1 MMYIS
6 CEYKNRKKG
15 NLVTIKNARTSRLN
29 MRIAPETLETL
40 RAAAASLHQDVS
52 SFVLG
57 TAVEKAREV
66 LKDESVMYVSQ
77 KDWGFIQDLLTN
89 ENAVPQGL
97 IDLFARTD
105 TPFAALSQA
114 SPGRS
119 KKSPATLDVSD

>member
-1 MMYIS
+1 M
-6 CEYKNRKKG
+6 
-15 NLVTIKNARTSRLN
+15 TIENPRTSRLN

-77 KDWGFIQDLLTN
+77 KDWDFMQDLLTN